1 MRGCLRLSLLHAA
14 CVRRARTHG
23 GMADAFEAGAGNG
36 FGKALV
42 KAVTAGTLRV
52 HVHLRMQLHM
62 NKVMIRIS

>member
-1 MRGCLRLSLLHAA
+1 
-14 CVRRARTHG
+14 
-23 GMADAFEAGAGNG
+23 MADAFEAGAGNG